1 MRKIIIILP
10 LVLSII
16 WGVYPDD
23 TIWVSDSLGDDANAG
38 TQSAPKAT
46 IMAGLNA
53 LSDGGVVI
61 VDNRSGNIYDETV
74 TQPSSNYYYK
84 RKIDWWY
91 PDSGYIQ
98 VRRSSGYALNVNQ
111 NTANMD
117 FNHMTFY
124 SPDNYA
130 AYYIYGL
137 TSFHSCSL
145 YTDNINYDGINKIQS
160 STAKFVN
167 CFIAGGKRPFYYTYS
182 AIYKDCELTSYS
194 GNYIM
199 YYNYG
204 SVFEGCYIHTTGNL
218 LYGSGSYFNF
228 YKNCK
233 ISANQII
240 SNYPILFSGNE
251 INSTGG
257 VKSRNYFYSE
267 ADLYKSKSFNTP
279 SYSTVIL
286 VNATILGDG
295 LPIKASN
302 SVRLIFVNCIFIG
315 GRAITYNS
323 ANQPYFARFYNCVFD
338 PAYGVTSD
346 PQNDICDWD
355 TINCL
360 VRDPIL
366 DSIDYFPQDSLCQ
379 IWGVPEV
386 YVEDMDSL
394 HIVAPLTD
402 INGECLAVNDSQ
414 WTLGAKSWTHNNN
427 CQGAYN
433 GDVPEIAGYNHFVLQ
448 VENYLSSIHGEGS
461 WEGSGGSSSLTA
473 SEIADTLDVRHGTG
487 SWEGA
492 TPDEI
497 DSVLSDSHGAGSWE
511 GATVMEIDS
520 QLSATHGEGSWEG
533 ATVVE
538 IDSQLS
544 STHGAGSWSGAT
556 ITEIDSQLSAN
567 HGEGSWETASIE
579 PLIVQLSSDEL
590 IATLNGQ
597 NNRSI
602 EVYKGDY
609 LTIDITVLDANKNP
623 VDLTD
628 ATAIFTART
637 RENSSAYVIQ
647 KELTITNPTE
657 GEMRLELTSAE
668 TNQTPMSYPADIEL
682 ILSDGTVKTIWK
694 STLKIKWDVT
704 R

>member
-38 TQSAPKAT
+38 TQAAPKAT

-84 RKIDWWY
+84 HKIDWWY

-98 VRRSSGYALNVNQ
+98 VRRSSGYALNVGQ
-111 NTANMD
+111 YTANMD
-117 FNHMTFY
+117 FNHITFY
-124 SPDNYA
+124 SPDYYA
-130 AYYIYGL
+130 AYNIYGL
-137 TSFHSCSL
+137 TSFYSCSL
-145 YTDNINYDGINKIQS
+145 YTDNTSYDGIYVSGQNG
-160 STAKFVN
+160 TTKFVN
-167 CFIAGGKRPFYYTYS
+167 CFIAGGRYTLNKTYS
-182 AIYKDCELTSYS
+182 ALYKNCELTSYS
-194 GNYIM
+194 GNYIT
-199 YYNYG
+199 YYNY
-204 SVFEGCYIHTTGNL
+204 SSIFKGCYIHTAGDL
-218 LYGSGSYFNF
+218 FNPTYNYWSF
-228 YKNCK
+228 YKNNK
-233 ISANQII
+233 ISTNYMI
-240 SNYPILFSGNE
+240 SNHPILLSGNE
-251 INSTGG
+251 IISLGCVRGNG
-257 VKSRNYFYSE
+257 YFYSE
-267 ADLYKSKSFNTP
+267 ADLYKIKSLYSP
-279 SYSTVIL
+279 SYSVIIF
-286 VNATILGDG
+286 VNATFLGGG
-295 LPIKASN
+295 LPIEVGISD
-302 SVRLIFVNCIFIG
+302 RLIFVNCIFVG
-315 GRAITYNS
+315 GQAITYSN
-323 ANQPYFARFYNCVFD
+323 ANKPYFARFYSCVFD

-346 PQNDICDWD
+346 PQNGIYDWD

-386 YVEDMDSL
+386 YVAEMDSL

-461 WEGSGGSSSLTA
+461 WEGGGGSSLTA
-473 SEIADTLDVRHGTG
+473 SEIADTLDARHG
-487 SWEGA
+487 S
-492 TPDEI
+492 
-497 DSVLSDSHGAGSWE
+497 GSWE
-511 GATVMEIDS
+511 GATVVAIDS

-544 STHGAGSWSGAT
+544 STHGAGSWAGAT

-567 HGEGSWETASIE
+567 HGEGSWETANIE

-623 VDLTD
+623 VDLMG

-682 ILSDGTVKTIWK
+682 TLSDGTVKTIWK